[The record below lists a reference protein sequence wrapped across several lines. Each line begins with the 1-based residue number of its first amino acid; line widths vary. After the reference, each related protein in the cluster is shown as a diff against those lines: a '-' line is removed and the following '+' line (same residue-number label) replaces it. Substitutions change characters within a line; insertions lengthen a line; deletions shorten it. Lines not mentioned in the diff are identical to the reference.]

1 MAIIFALI
9 MKMFISFHLP
19 DDIVI
24 NPSPSENEITI
35 CAFGRL
41 SVFEVCRG
49 TDFLLDIC
57 KYLQTGAQAGTSTTL
72 QKYKYQ
78 RVQYMDQTFYF
89 FLNICLAIDRKSTR
103 LN

>member
-9 MKMFISFHLP
+9 MKMFISFHLLP
-19 DDIVI
+19 DDIVM
-24 NPSPSENEITI
+24 NPSPSENVITI

-49 TDFLLDIC
+49 TDFLLDRC

-72 QKYKYQ
+72 
-78 RVQYMDQTFYF
+78 
-89 FLNICLAIDRKSTR
+89 
-103 LN
+103 

>member
-19 DDIVI
+19 DDILM

-57 KYLQTGAQAGTSTTL
+57 KYLQTGAQAGT
-72 QKYKYQ
+72 Y
-78 RVQYMDQTFYF
+78 FYDVTEIQISAGAVKGSQVPKMKF
-89 FLNICLAIDRKSTR
+89 FSYISC
-103 LN
+103 